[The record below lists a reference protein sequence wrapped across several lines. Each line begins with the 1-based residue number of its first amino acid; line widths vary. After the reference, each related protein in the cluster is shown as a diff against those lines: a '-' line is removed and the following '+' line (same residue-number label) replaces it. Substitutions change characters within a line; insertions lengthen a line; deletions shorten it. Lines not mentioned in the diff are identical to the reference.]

1 MKVGFIG
8 LGKMGFNISL
18 SMMNKGHD
26 VIGYDNNPQLT
37 RKLKKNGVKSASSL
51 NELVKLLPHKK
62 IIWLMLPSGNPTI
75 NTLEKLITLLE
86 KGSIVIDAGNS
97 HFKHS
102 MEKFEDFKK
111 HHIYFLDCGTSG
123 GIEGA
128 KNGAVCMMI
137 GGDKIAYDIIEP
149 VVRDICVPNGY
160 GYMGKSGSGHY
171 TKMVHNGIEYG
182 MMAAIAE
189 GMQALRDSDFQLNLK
204 EISRV
209 FSNGSII
216 ESKLMRWVNK
226 SLQNDNYLD
235 QISGV
240 VPKGDT
246 ENKMRYLVQN
256 TNMAILKQAI
266 LMRIETRKKDS
277 FAGKVISTL
286 RNQFGGHKVN

>member
-1 MKVGFIG
+1 
-8 LGKMGFNISL
+8 
-18 SMMNKGHD
+18 
-26 VIGYDNNPQLT
+26 
-37 RKLKKNGVKSASSL
+37 
-51 NELVKLLPHKK
+51 
-62 IIWLMLPSGNPTI
+62 
-75 NTLEKLITLLE
+75 
-86 KGSIVIDAGNS
+86 
-97 HFKHS
+97 
-102 MEKFEDFKK
+102 
-111 HHIYFLDCGTSG
+111 
-123 GIEGA
+123 
-128 KNGAVCMMI
+128 MMI